1 MGKVS
6 IIIPVYNTAKLLQK
20 CIDSCINQTYP
31 DIEIIIVIDGSPD
44 NSYEIAKS
52 FQEKDERI
60 KVINKQNEGLP
71 KTRRA
76 GFDSSTGQYIFHL
89 DSDDYIESNT
99 IELLLKDLLRENADI
114 VIGGTIYEDKN
125 GRFITEWISKTSG
138 DLKTDYLNDIFNSR
152 LQPNIWGRLIRREIF
167 QPVYVP
173 SKYNCGEDFLAN
185 IMMICYARDIKII
198 IEPALLYHYLNY
210 NESLT
215 NTWPAELLMP
225 YTDLI
230 ASILIEYDFEEA
242 VMPNWAWFRIIKSWR
257 YYLRCGGK
265 NLLKDK
271 KYISSFYNKYFQ
283 IIKDRLSPIE
293 KFELILYKYN
303 QPVAWTFS
311 RVYLK
316 YLKLIR
322 KNPN

>member
-6 IIIPVYNTAKLLQK
+6 IIIPVFKTAALLPK
-20 CIDSCINQTYP
+20 CIDSCINQTYH

-52 FQEKDERI
+52 FQEKDKRI
-60 KVINKQNEGLP
+60 KVISKQNEGLP
-71 KTRRA
+71 KTRRV
-76 GFDSSTGQYIFHL
+76 GFDASTGQYVFHL
-89 DSDDYIESNT
+89 DSDDYIESNA
-99 IELLLKDLLRENADI
+99 IELLISDLLRENADI
-114 VIGGTIYEDKN
+114 VVGGTIYEDKN
-125 GRFITEWISKTSG
+125 GRFITEWVSKISG
-138 DLKTDYLNDIFNSR
+138 GLKTDYLNDIFNGS

-167 QPVYVP
+167 QPVFVP
-173 SKYNCGEDFLAN
+173 SQFNCGEDFLAN
-185 IMMICYARDIKII
+185 IMMICNARDIKIT

-230 ASILIEYDFEEA
+230 ASILIKYNIEDA
-242 VMPNWAWFRIIKSWR
+242 VMTNWAWFRVIKSWR
-257 YYLRCGGK
+257 YYLRCGGRVLLRDK
-265 NLLKDK
+265 N
-271 KYISSFYNKYFQ
+271 YINSFYNKYFQ
-283 IIKDRLSPIE
+283 IIKNRLSSVE

-316 YLKLIR
+316 YLKLTE
-322 KNPN
+322 KL